1 MRRFPSGDRR
11 ILFVVWQDDDIV
23 RSVRRYLGMML
34 GDSGQEEWKLR
45 VERREVKDEQRPVGV
60 VLSGPIQTKRARSSL
75 VQGGVEEVMPLTIS
89 LYPPLAGGS
98 VDEIRS
104 GRLNA
109 SKLKSLLND
118 LLVIGL
124 TLTTTEDGRV
134 RNWAGPWVLPLW
146 DYTDVPVTG
155 TEKEGPEDP
164 HAVLWIEENSLAV
177 QALQDPEDAK
187 RWSVIANFR
196 VTLER
201 PGRIAPE
208 AEVMDVER
216 VVGVEKP
223 II

>member
-1 MRRFPSGDRR
+1 M
-11 ILFVVWQDDDIV
+11 WEDDDIV
-23 RSVRRYLGMML
+23 RSVRRYLAMTL
-34 GDSGQEEWKLR
+34 GDSGQEQWKLR
-45 VERREVKDEQRPVGV
+45 VERREVKDEERPVGV
-60 VLSGPIQTKRARSSL
+60 VLSGPIQTKRARSAL
-75 VQGGVEEVMPLTIS
+75 IQGGVEEVMPLTIS
-89 LYPPLAGGS
+89 LYPPLAGS
-98 VDEIRS
+98 ATADEIRS

-124 TLTTTEDGRV
+124 TVTTTEEGRT

-146 DYTDVPVTG
+146 DYTAVPVTG
-155 TEKEGPEDP
+155 IEKDGPAHP

-196 VTLER
+196 VTIER
-201 PGRIAPE
+201 PGRTAPE
-208 AEVMDVER
+208 AEVMDVDR

-223 II
+223 IV